1 VSNLSRRSPVVQSLR
16 RASSRTS
23 RAVAALLLSLGLALT
38 ASACGMNVQ
47 TLNPYTPAEGVNFDV
62 GSIHVRDV
70 MILSR
75 TPGEG
80 YLSASMVSGN
90 TDALLAVTGVAIKSD
105 GSDGSALTV
114 TLPDPVAVG
123 NNTMVVLT
131 DRPLITVKSAD
142 LKSGL
147 VAKLVFR
154 FSKAGEV
161 TTTAPV
167 VDADQQA
174 YATVTPSGSPSATP
188 SS

>member
-1 VSNLSRRSPVVQSLR
+1 VSHLSRRSPVVQSLR
-16 RASSRTS
+16 RASSRGS
-23 RAVAALLLSLGLALT
+23 RAVVALLLALGLALT

-47 TLNPYTPAEGVNFDV
+47 TMNPYTPAEGVNFDV
-62 GSIHVRDV
+62 GSIHVRNV

-75 TPGEG
+75 VPGEG
-80 YLSASMVSGN
+80 YLSASLVSDS
-90 TDALLAVTGVAIKSD
+90 TDALLGVTGVAIKAD
-105 GSDGSALTV
+105 GTEGSPLTV

-142 LKSGL
+142 LQSGL

-161 TTTAPV
+161 TTNAPV
-167 VDADQQA
+167 VDANQPA
-174 YATVTPSGSPSATP
+174 YATVTPSATP